1 MMQSKFSVLFYF
13 LHTLMLL
20 TCRADTLK
28 PYLSVSWWI
37 LLAIN
42 PYANITAVFFTGMEE
57 DVGDE
62 DVTQS
67 SDM

>member
-1 MMQSKFSVLFYF
+1 MP
-13 LHTLMLL
+13 L

-28 PYLSVSWWI
+28 LYLSVSRWI
-37 LLAIN
+37 PLAIN

>member
-1 MMQSKFSVLFYF
+1 MP
-13 LHTLMLL
+13 L

-28 PYLSVSWWI
+28 LYLSVSWWI
-37 LLAIN
+37 PLAIN
-42 PYANITAVFFTGMEE
+42 PYANITAVFFTGMED